1 MSCVNCL
8 HEQGLSS
15 QDLVGSYVVP
25 NRRIPFKPNEKNEDM
40 PVATDSC
47 DSEEAR
53 DATEEKSIGRL
64 SIPGMVH
71 IVEETFEGTF
81 AGGFRKKSADGSGS
95 RPGCTKDENNAS
107 PVADATSDAGQP
119 RNAEIVTAT
128 PSIDNNHLLDRMEQQ
143 STISSK
149 VKVESTTPESPTPPP
164 SSQSSSNEQ
173 RNEKDAEKSVITNIS
188 YIRKRW
194 YDISTKRKV
203 LLLIVILAG
212 TASISFLLGIAF
224 ERKDTSLDEDLE
236 EEISTDAPTSA
247 PISMLDRANH
257 FSIWVGS

>member
-1 MSCVNCL
+1 
-8 HEQGLSS
+8 
-15 QDLVGSYVVP
+15 
-25 NRRIPFKPNEKNEDM
+25 
-40 PVATDSC
+40 
-47 DSEEAR
+47 
-53 DATEEKSIGRL
+53 
-64 SIPGMVH
+64 
-71 IVEETFEGTF
+71 
-81 AGGFRKKSADGSGS
+81 
-95 RPGCTKDENNAS
+95 
-107 PVADATSDAGQP
+107 
-119 RNAEIVTAT
+119 
-128 PSIDNNHLLDRMEQQ
+128 MEQQ

-149 VKVESTTPESPTPPP
+149 AKVESTTPESQTPPP

-236 EEISTDAPTSA
+236 EEIPTDEPTSA